1 MIPFLLW
8 MVERTAR
15 IVERLIKD
23 SLTKMT
29 SGGLLAMEIGHDQAS
44 RVVEILK
51 MNNFR
56 DIVVHRDYQDVE
68 RFVFSRHG

>member
-1 MIPFLLW
+1 
-8 MVERTAR
+8 
-15 IVERLIKD
+15 
-23 SLTKMT
+23 
-29 SGGLLAMEIGHDQAS
+29 MEIGHDQAS

-51 MNNFR
+51 MHNFR

>member
-1 MIPFLLW
+1 
-8 MVERTAR
+8 
-15 IVERLIKD
+15 
-23 SLTKMT
+23 
-29 SGGLLAMEIGHDQAS
+29 MEIGHDQAS

-51 MNNFR
+51 THNFR